1 MHDTFGKSFAS
12 VTADKQARVRENGKK
27 YLRRRENRK
36 SCVIR
41 MTRETGEIEAGRKR
55 ERTREKERERESR
68 SDKEIRRS
76 IP

>member
-12 VTADKQARVRENGKK
+12 VTADKQARVRENGNK

-41 MTRETGEIEAGRKR
+41 MTRETAEIEAGRK
-55 ERTREKERERESR
+55 KERERESR
-68 SDKEIRRS
+68 SDKEIRV
-76 IP
+76 